1 MIIPEWILF
10 TWFGLAALSTAYVV
24 WDNFVAK
31 NPEET
36 VMRWAWVLI
45 TLYMGPIGLTLYV
58 LSDKEPEPGTHEE
71 FVRPLWKQ
79 GVGSTV
85 HCIAGDATGII
96 AAAAITAALGFPMKI
111 DFIVEY
117 VAGFAFGLFIF
128 QSLFM
133 KDMLGGSYPRAVRAS
148 LIPEWLS
155 MNMMAT
161 GMFPVMAFLMMG
173 RDMRAMEP
181 SEPLFWFVMSLGV
194 IVGFAVAYPV
204 NVWMVSKNLKHG
216 LMTVRPA
223 QSSHSSHSSHSGHQL
238 KPDVTRPQLA
248 SVTFLT
254 VLAFLAGVVLPGL
267 KVNLDLSADDTRGA
281 IMPPG
286 MIMTR
291 DTPGES
297 MRDMSAIDPDLVA
310 YRAAPDARGDRT
322 LMPNEVVGVKEYELV
337 ASVIRWNILSHE
349 RVNAYAFNRQVPGPR
364 IEVTEG
370 DRLRIRVRNELPE
383 PTTVHWH
390 GLILPNSMDGPAEIT
405 QAPIQPGD
413 SFTYE
418 FTARQAGTF
427 FYHSHDHP
435 DRQQA
440 LGLYGAL
447 IIKPRDSA
455 RDRRYD
461 YDQDVVIQLQEW
473 LEREGY
479 TYPAMLME
487 GALPNFFTINGKAYP
502 DTERISMRV
511 GERVRVRFIGSN
523 NNFIHPMHIHGGPF
537 EIVETDGNPVPEGA
551 RLLKDT
557 INVGPGERWDVIWT
571 ARLPGKWLLHCHI
584 PHHTTNDNIEEEG
597 AGGLTTIIEVS
608 P

>member
-10 TWFGLAALSTAYVV
+10 TWFGLAALSTAYVA

-31 NPEET
+31 NPEEK
-36 VMRWAWVLI
+36 VMKWGWVLI

-58 LSDKEPEPGTHEE
+58 LSDKEPAPGTHEE

-96 AAAAITAALGFPMKI
+96 TAAAITAALGLPMKI

-117 VAGFAFGLFIF
+117 IAGFAFGLFIF
-128 QSLFM
+128 QALFM
-133 KDMLGGSYPRAVRAS
+133 KDMLGGSYPRALRAS
-148 LIPEWLS
+148 FIPEWLS

-204 NVWMVSKNLKHG
+204 NVWMVAKNLKHG

-223 QSSHSSHSSHSGHQL
+223 QDSHSSHSRHQM

-248 SVTFLT
+248 SVAFLT
-254 VLAFLAGVVLPGL
+254 VLAFLAGMVLPGL

-286 MIMTR
+286 MIMVR
-291 DTPGES
+291 DTPGQA
-297 MRDMSAIDPDLVA
+297 MRDMSAIDPDLVS

-322 LMPNEVVGVKEYELV
+322 LVADDVNGVKEYELE
-337 ASVIRWNILSHE
+337 ASVIGWNILSYE

-364 IEVTEG
+364 IAVNEG
-370 DRLRIRVRNELPE
+370 DRLRIRVRNNLPE

-390 GLILPNSMDGPAEIT
+390 GLVLPNAMDGPAEIT
-405 QAPIQPGD
+405 QDPIRPGD
-413 SFTYE
+413 AFTYE
-418 FTARQAGTF
+418 FTAGQPGTF

-447 IIKPRDSA
+447 IIKPRDDA
-455 RDRRYD
+455 RDRSYD

-487 GALPNFFTINGKAYP
+487 GGLPNFFTINGKAYP
-502 DTERISMRV
+502 DTERITMRV

-557 INVGPGERWDVIWT
+557 VNVGPGERWDVIWT
-571 ARLPGKWLLHCHI
+571 ARRPGKWLLHCHI
-584 PHHTTNDNIEEEG
+584 PHHTTNDNVEEQG
-597 AGGLTTIIEVS
+597 AGGLTTLIEVS